1 MGKIYRQDI
10 SFLPSRQQKREGE
23 GPFGVKPPLPS
34 RALPSPKKLLLEP
47 VWTVPV
53 ADRTETMTYRCP
65 RQMEHKA
72 YGAQPASVRHQGKPF
87 SIKDSRTRPRLPT
100 KNRNHLQGSW
110 FPASHR
116 GAQQP
121 EARKKRP
128 GAGNPPVP
136 GLASVSRAATSPA
149 RTTAGTASQR
159 KAINVPCPAIL
170 PNKSFWKGWGELEGG
185 RETFFQ
191 KGSPFPPHPK
201 TSTIPTRSS
210 RNAWSSPHRAGRA
223 RGLPE
228 RRGNP

>member
-1 MGKIYRQDI
+1 MWY
-10 SFLPSRQQKREGE
+10 
-23 GPFGVKPPLPS
+23 
-34 RALPSPKKLLLEP
+34 A
-47 VWTVPV
+47 
-53 ADRTETMTYRCP
+53 
-65 RQMEHKA
+65 
-72 YGAQPASVRHQGKPF
+72 ASVRPASGDSVFHQRLADRGPGYRPKIANVHKSRWPF
-87 SIKDSRTRPRLPT
+87 M
-100 KNRNHLQGSW
+100 
-110 FPASHR
+110 SHR

-121 EARKKRP
+121 EARSKKRP

-159 KAINVPCPAIL
+159 KAINVPCPVIL

-201 TSTIPTRSS
+201 TSTSPTRSS

>member
-1 MGKIYRQDI
+1 
-10 SFLPSRQQKREGE
+10 
-23 GPFGVKPPLPS
+23 
-34 RALPSPKKLLLEP
+34 
-47 VWTVPV
+47 
-53 ADRTETMTYRCP
+53 
-65 RQMEHKA
+65 MEHKA

-159 KAINVPCPAIL
+159 KAINVPCL
-170 PNKSFWKGWGELEGG
+170 S
-185 RETFFQ
+185 
-191 KGSPFPPHPK
+191 
-201 TSTIPTRSS
+201 
-210 RNAWSSPHRAGRA
+210 SSPIKVFGKDGGMQGGKGEPFFKKVSLPPCKQTADNTRLYFKEAQPQRVADHGEGRQSHGGAGDH
-223 RGLPE
+223 G
-228 RRGNP
+228 